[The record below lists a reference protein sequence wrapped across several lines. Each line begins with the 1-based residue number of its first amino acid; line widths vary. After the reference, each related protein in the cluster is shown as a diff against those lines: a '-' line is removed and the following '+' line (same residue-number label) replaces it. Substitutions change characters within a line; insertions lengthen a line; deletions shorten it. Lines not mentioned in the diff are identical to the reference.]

1 MPKKHF
7 FLSFFSIWARRKEW
21 LGRGY
26 LGAVTGVEG
35 GVSQGTVA
43 LLLDGIPAVVKELE
57 EVLEDGG
64 DLLLGE
70 SQGLHGVKGA
80 ACPLRPRSH
89 PAPIR
94 LAVRARGER
103 EITHKPRR
111 EKGGRSS
118 GYRIARV
125 CHGHLCRPVGCLAAG
140 RGSRTS
146 APTELTVLEE

>member
-1 MPKKHF
+1 MPKKLF

-26 LGAVTGVEG
+26 LGAVTSVEG

-94 LAVRARGER
+94 LAVRARGRER
-103 EITHKPRR
+103 E
-111 EKGGRSS
+111 RS
-118 GYRIARV
+118 
-125 CHGHLCRPVGCLAAG
+125 
-140 RGSRTS
+140 
-146 APTELTVLEE
+146 LTNPGE